1 MVTKKTLR
9 TREGEQAFKKNKFG
23 TAVDLNKC
31 LKQIKLPSSL
41 HTWAPISDLPSN
53 ISTTV

>member
-9 TREGEQAFKKNKFG
+9 TRKREVFKKNRFG
-23 TAVDLNKC
+23 TAVDPNKC
-31 LKQIKLPSSL
+31 LKQIKLPRSL

-53 ISTTV
+53 ISSMV